1 MAPVARPCGWDHEIQ
16 EHDPH
21 SRSQFAG
28 AVGPEVP
35 PRPGRFA
42 DVVLE
47 RRGAGQRSI
56 PELRHQGQHHAQ
68 RGVRLED
75 LLSQADPSGGRM
87 LAPPLECDSSLRD
100 MLAPLVAERL
110 HLKGGISPPNLL
122 EVAGVLAAISA
133 VAAPSS
139 NSTGS
144 HFAGACGAL
153 AMHGFRQC
161 SLVVDKLG
169 VSVRC
174 TDSQAESGQ
183 GADQVDFPWS
193 SISDVQDPRLKR
205 GLQGCAVTL
214 GVREP
219 SRLGEGPPG
228 ALALVLRLA
237 DHDAAQRLADTVL
250 AFKAYEAQTALW
262 NKFGRTPNVTQGDES
277 SAVLMLDERG
287 SAFWSLAEDDPWA
300 ASEEAKLCLD
310 AYGGTISMES
320 AAPVPPCCQ
329 FCWC

>member
-1 MAPVARPCGWDHEIQ
+1 MAPVSRPQ
-16 EHDPH
+16 EHTSQH
-21 SRSQFAG
+21 RSQFAG

-35 PRPGRFA
+35 ARPGRFA
-42 DVVLE
+42 DVVLD
-47 RRGAGQRSI
+47 RRRSGQRAVPI
-56 PELRHQGQHHAQ
+56 PEVRHQGQRQAQ
-68 RGVRLED
+68 RGATPED
-75 LLSQADPSGGRM
+75 WLSQTDSSDSRA
-87 LAPPLECDSSLRD
+87 LAPPLECDSSLQD

-110 HLKGGISPPNLL
+110 HLKGGMSPPNSL

-133 VAAPSS
+133 VSAPSS
-139 NSTGS
+139 NSAGS

-161 SLVVDKLG
+161 SVVVDKLG
-169 VSVRC
+169 ISVRC
-174 TDSQAESGQ
+174 SDAQLDRGQ
-183 GADQVDFPWS
+183 GAEQVDFPWS

-262 NKFGRTPNVTQGDES
+262 NKFGRAPTAPPGDES
-277 SAVLMLDERG
+277 AAVLMLDERG

-300 ASEEAKLCLD
+300 ATEEAKICLD